1 MRAAGSD
8 WEVVGVKVTARFM
21 KFVVVVNC
29 VEMGSDMSAANQQR
43 LRCSRLA
50 VENKIGFHRCLLCNV
65 LHSFTLFVVQRFA
78 LIHTICCATFCT
90 HSHYLRL
97 AQAHLP
103 SRRGHLSGRQLRRIA
118 QEEIGESSKLQGR
131 EREVFERFGI

>member
-8 WEVVGVKVTARFM
+8 WEVVGVNVTGRFM

-29 VEMGSDMSAANQQR
+29 GEMGSDMSAANQQR

-65 LHSFTLFVVQRFA
+65 LYSFTLFEAGAGASSQQAWAPERKAAEKNRPGRNRRVQ
-78 LIHTICCATFCT
+78 
-90 HSHYLRL
+90 
-97 AQAHLP
+97 
-103 SRRGHLSGRQLRRIA
+103 
-118 QEEIGESSKLQGR
+118 
-131 EREVFERFGI
+131 